1 MSDPR
6 LPPRRDQRQP
16 WARFRCPT
24 CHRFV
29 VASAHGVCPRCGLPP
44 PAPLVTGPRDEQIW
58 ARVAGAPGRPRW
70 TYFALVALVS
80 LALGALLSAWALGLL

>member
-6 LPPRRDQRQP
+6 LPPLRDQRQP
-16 WARFRCPT
+16 GARFRCPA

-44 PAPLVTGPRDEQIW
+44 PGPVVTGPRHEETW
-58 ARVAGAPGRPRW
+58 RKAGGLPARPGW
-70 TYFALVALVS
+70 GTFALIAGLS
-80 LALGALLSAWALGLL
+80 LALGLAAAAWALRLL

>member
-16 WARFRCPT
+16 WARFRCPA
-24 CHRFV
+24 CQRFV

-44 PAPLVTGPRDEQIW
+44 PAPVVTGPRDEETWRQVTGAAARPGW
-58 ARVAGAPGRPRW
+58 AQVA
-70 TYFALVALVS
+70 ALAIAC

>member
-6 LPPRRDQRQP
+6 LPPARDRRQP

-44 PAPLVTGPRDEQIW
+44 PAPVTAGPRDEETW
-58 ARVAGAPGRPRW
+58 RKVNGPERPGFG
-70 TYFALVALVS
+70 YFAVVALAS

>member
-6 LPPRRDQRQP
+6 LPPARDQRQP

-44 PAPLVTGPRDEQIW
+44 PAPLVTGPRHEETW
-58 ARVAGAPGRPRW
+58 RKVAGATARPGW
-70 TYFALVALVS
+70 GFFALLALIC
-80 LALGALLSAWALGLL
+80 LALGALLSAWALDLL

>member
-6 LPPRRDQRQP
+6 LPPVRDQRQP

-44 PAPLVTGPRDEQIW
+44 PAPLVTGPRHDETW
-58 ARVAGAPGRPRW
+58 RKVAATSRPGW
-70 TYFALVALVS
+70 GFFAIVAVLS
-80 LALGALLSAWALGLL
+80 LGLGALLSAWALRLL

>member
-1 MSDPR
+1 VSDPR
-6 LPPRRDQRQP
+6 LPPARDKRQP

-44 PAPLVTGPRDEQIW
+44 PAPVVTGPRDEETW
-58 ARVAGAPGRPRW
+58 RKVSTPPARPGGA
-70 TYFALVALVS
+70 YFAIVALAS
-80 LALGALLSAWALGLL
+80 LALGALLAAWALRLL